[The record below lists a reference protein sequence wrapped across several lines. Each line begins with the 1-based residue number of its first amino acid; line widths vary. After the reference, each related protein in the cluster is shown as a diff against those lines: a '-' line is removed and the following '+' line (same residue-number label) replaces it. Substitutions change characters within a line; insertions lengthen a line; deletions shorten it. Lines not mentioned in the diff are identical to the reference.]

1 MLLYTL
7 FKVNMTIIQLTPSY
21 FVFFFFRKE
30 ALVALFTMSVV
41 FNLMF
46 RSFSRRHQ
54 QKQVIFVDRPIEVS
68 SKDSSSERVSESSDS
83 TFSSRYVNDF
93 DTLQCLGKGGFGVV
107 FEVKQKIDECHY
119 AIKRIVLPYE

>member
-1 MLLYTL
+1 
-7 FKVNMTIIQLTPSY
+7 
-21 FVFFFFRKE
+21 
-30 ALVALFTMSVV
+30 MSVV